1 MKITNLFAFL
11 LVFLL
16 GHCAM
21 SQVDTDEDASTALS
35 PLFSEAES
43 AYIDQWFADFVKE
56 MNLSSEVSSQ
66 YQGIMQNYSEQ
77 YEAIRKDDPEIS
89 KTEIIQQFN
98 ALMESQ
104 HEEVKSILTDAQYE
118 LYYDTMEKVAWS
130 INQRLKQL

>member
-1 MKITNLFAFL
+1 MKITNLLAFL

-21 SQVDTDEDASTALS
+21 SQVDTDEDASTVLS